1 MKIDLSSK
9 TAIVTGSTSGIGFAI
24 AQGLYDAGA
33 DVVINGRTPDRV
45 SAAVARLT
53 KSGGANLVRGVAADL
68 TTVDGFE
75 RFSDEVESADIL
87 VNNLGVYRNA
97 DGIYEPQSFFDVVD
111 EEWERFFQ
119 ANVMSAV
126 RMSRR
131 YVPAMVDQDWGRV
144 VFISSESALVIPEK
158 MVHYGAS
165 KTMLLGV
172 ARGLAENVA
181 GSGVTV
187 NSILPGPTASEG
199 VMRTVNERAE
209 ARDISVAQIE
219 EAYFSK
225 TRTASLIKRFQS
237 VEEIASMAVFLSSK
251 QASGITGAA
260 LRVEGGVVP
269 SVV

>member
-1 MKIDLSSK
+1 MKIDLSHK

-24 AQGLYDAGA
+24 AKGLLETGA
-33 DVVINGRTPDRV
+33 DVVINGRTPDRLT
-45 SAAVARLT
+45 AAVDKLAEE
-53 KSGGANLVRGVAADL
+53 SGSDHVRGVAADL
-68 TTVDGFE
+68 TTAVGFE
-75 RFSDEVESADIL
+75 QFSDEVESADIL
-87 VNNLGVYRNA
+87 INNLGVYRNA
-97 DGIYEPQSFFDVVD
+97 HGIYEPKSFFDVAD

-131 YVPAMVDQDWGRV
+131 YVPGMVDQEWGRV
-144 VFISSESALVIPEK
+144 VFVSSESALVIPQK

-209 ARDISVAQIE
+209 ARDITVEQIE
-219 EAYFSK
+219 ETYFSQ
-225 TRTASLIKRFQS
+225 TRPASLIKRFQS
-237 VEEIASMAVFLSSK
+237 VEEIASMAVFIASH

-269 SVV
+269 SAV